1 MAYAD
6 ALDLTS
12 RFDER
17 VIKDLLSD
25 EGVPVESLGGNRK
38 LAAALDDASG
48 RVDSALMVAQQ
59 YTTDDLEG
67 LTGNSLAL
75 LKRIVC
81 EVAMAYLMGRRP
93 EVFGGDHYE
102 AMQRAAED
110 FLERLRRGERVF
122 PSVADNVAAGLPSV
136 DGMTAVQYDRLNLIP
151 DRTRRFYPSR
161 GSRLPLGR
169 G

>member
-1 MAYAD
+1 MAYAN

-25 EGVPVESLGGNRK
+25 EGVPVESVAGNLK
-38 LAAALDDASG
+38 LDAALGDASG
-48 RVDSALMVAQQ
+48 RIDAALLVAGQYSA
-59 YTTDDLEG
+59 DDLDG

-81 EVAMAYLMGRRP
+81 ELAMSYLMGRRP
-93 EVFGGDHYE
+93 EVFGGDRYE
-102 AMQRAAED
+102 ALQKSAED
-110 FLERLRRGERVF
+110 FLERLRRGERLF
-122 PSVADNVAAGLPSV
+122 PSVADNITSGLPSV
-136 DGMTAVQYDRLNLIP
+136 DGPSATEYQTLNLLP
-151 DRTRRFYPSR
+151 DRTKRFFPVR
-161 GSRLPLGR
+161 ATRLPIGR